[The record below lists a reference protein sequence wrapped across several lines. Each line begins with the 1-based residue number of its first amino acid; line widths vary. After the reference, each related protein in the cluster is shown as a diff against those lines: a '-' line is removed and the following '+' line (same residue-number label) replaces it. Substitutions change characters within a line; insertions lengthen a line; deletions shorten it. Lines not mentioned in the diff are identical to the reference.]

1 MTFAPIAPIAPIAL
15 IGPTAS
21 GKSHLAFALAARFPV
36 EIISIDSAQVYLGM
50 DIGTAKP
57 SPDERARV
65 PHHLIDIVAPTEAY
79 SAARFCS
86 DAQRAIG
93 AVQARGRLPLLVG
106 GTMLY
111 LKALREGL
119 SDLPGANAQVR
130 EAIGREAAALG
141 WPAMHARL
149 AGLDPDT
156 AARLDPNDAQRIQRA
171 LEVVALTARPMSA
184 QLRSGSQDECASTA
198 QRRSS
203 VADVMQTLQVIAL
216 MPGDRAV
223 LHQRIAQ
230 RFDAMLA
237 AGLLAELESL
247 RARYPLHPDLPSM
260 RCVGY
265 RQAWQFIE
273 GEIDR
278 TRLRE
283 SAIAATRQLA
293 KRQMTWLRSMRDIT
307 LLDCFATDRDAQT
320 MRLVEA
326 RLADRQPNQR

>member
-1 MTFAPIAPIAPIAL
+1 MTFAPIAL

-21 GKSHLAFALAARFPV
+21 GKSQLAFALAARLPV
-36 EIISIDSAQVYLGM
+36 EIISIDSAQVYVGM

-57 SPDERARV
+57 SRAERAHV

-86 DAQRAIG
+86 DARRAIG
-93 AVQARGRLPLLVG
+93 VVQERGRLPLLVG

-119 SDLPGANAQVR
+119 SDLPGADSEVR
-130 EAIGREAAALG
+130 SAIGREAAALG
-141 WPAMHARL
+141 WPQMHARL
-149 AGLDPDT
+149 ARLDPHI

-171 LEVVALTARPMSA
+171 LEVIALTARPMST
-184 QLRSGSQDECASTA
+184 QLRGGSQDACSSKARAIATA
-198 QRRSS
+198 AEATQP
-203 VADVMQTLQVIAL
+203 LHVIAL
-216 MPGDRAV
+216 LPGDRTV

-237 AGLLAELESL
+237 AGLVEEIESL
-247 RARYPLHPDLPSM
+247 RARHELRPDLPSM

-273 GEIDR
+273 GKIDR
-278 TRLRE
+278 ARLRE
-283 SAIAATRQLA
+283 SGIAATRQLA

-307 LLDCFATDRDAQT
+307 PLECFAADLAGQT

-326 RLADRQPNQR
+326 LLVDKS